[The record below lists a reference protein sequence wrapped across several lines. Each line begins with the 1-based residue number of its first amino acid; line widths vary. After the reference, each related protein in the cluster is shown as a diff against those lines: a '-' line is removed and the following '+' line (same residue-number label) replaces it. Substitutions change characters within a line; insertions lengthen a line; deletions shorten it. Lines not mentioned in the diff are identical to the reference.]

1 MTDEQKAQIKADLHS
16 GAARVANKANSAA
29 KAASGWRRWAWAAA
43 AIIAAAVAY
52 FTASC
57 TVRYSQTA
65 DGAIEYG
72 AHVFPVKPTGVK

>member
-1 MTDEQKAQIKADLHS
+1 MTEEQKAQIKADLHS

-65 DGAIEYG
+65 DGAIEYRG
-72 AHVFPVKPTGVK
+72 TIIPVERSKK